1 MDSFHSSSLISIVMP
16 TYNGE
21 KYIEDAIDSVIRQSY
36 PHFELLIC
44 DAGSTDETLRIV
56 EAFGDP
62 RIRVVSRTD
71 ENLPDG
77 INKGFQAARG
87 QIYAWLNCDDM
98 YLHPDVL
105 GNVASKFENSRCDYL
120 VGLCG
125 MVSED
130 GNLFRLLLPWVVSP
144 PYTFKGHSNIF
155 TGALFFSAA
164 MWKEFGGFSVQH
176 NLAFEYELL
185 KFLMHGHKKCEIESV
200 MPLAGFR
207 IRPDSLSGAN
217 AEKMRQQ
224 LSQIL
229 GEAFAHPIN
238 IRHQMVRVYSHV
250 LSGQLF
256 SLFNVKKLNRQLP
269 VPWHYNFYA
278 K

>member
-1 MDSFHSSSLISIVMP
+1 MP

-21 KYIEDAIDSVIRQSY
+21 RYIQDAIDSVLRQSY
-36 PHFELLIC
+36 SHFELLIC
-44 DAGSTDETLRIV
+44 DAGSTDTTLNII
-56 EAFGDP
+56 EAFRDP
-62 RIRVVSRTD
+62 RIRVVSRKD
-71 ENLPDG
+71 KNLPDG
-77 INKGFQAARG
+77 INKGFLAARG

-105 GNVASKFENSRCDYL
+105 GKVASTFSSARWDYL

-130 GNLFRLLLPWVVSP
+130 GKLFRLLLPWIVSP
-144 PYTFKGHSNIF
+144 PCTFKGHSNIF
-155 TGALFFSAA
+155 TGALFFSSSV
-164 MWKEFGGFSVQH
+164 WKQFDGFSTRH

-185 KFLMHGHKKCEIESV
+185 KFLMHGRKKGTIESGI
-200 MPLAGFR
+200 PLAGFR

-224 LSQIL
+224 LTEIL
-229 GEAFAHPIN
+229 GEPFIHPIN
-238 IRHQMVRVYSHV
+238 IRQQFVRVYSHV

-269 VPWHYNFYA
+269 VPWRYNFSA